1 MPRKAPFR
9 NEYERL
15 YVPGNKKLFPITS
28 PAPPAIIID
37 VISKVP
43 CAHTDITECN
53 KSPCWKKKYWKAP
66 NITPFEKRIHKVPA
80 EKKIPKTNA
89 TKATLILFAVIIKN
103 ISTSFEDE

>member
-66 NITPFEKRIHKVPA
+66 NITPFEKR
-80 EKKIPKTNA
+80 EFF
-89 TKATLILFAVIIKN
+89 LI
-103 ISTSFEDE
+103 